1 MASEPHRFVDNQ
13 LYHFLCHRTV
23 PSAGCK
29 RCLMAADTTSQ
40 KEGMMR
46 NLQTKPYMLNNEEG
60 KFLQSLGALVSI
72 KATSEQTGGVFNL
85 FEVCCP
91 PDYATPLLIHYTEDV
106 AVYVLE
112 GTLTF
117 FWGTDKKEAAAGSF
131 FYQPRGTPHG
141 FRVEGGAPARILYMT
156 VPAGFDRFV
165 LEHELSTQESEA
177 DAARYKIEILG
188 PLPE

>member
-1 MASEPHRFVDNQ
+1 
-13 LYHFLCHRTV
+13 
-23 PSAGCK
+23 
-29 RCLMAADTTSQ
+29 
-40 KEGMMR
+40 MR
-46 NLQTKPYMLNNEEG
+46 NFQTKPYMLDNEEG
-60 KFLQSLGALVSI
+60 QFLQSWGALVSI

-85 FEVCCP
+85 FEVFCP

-106 AVYVLE
+106 AVYILE

-117 FWGTDKKEAAAGSF
+117 FWGSDKKEAVAGFF

-141 FRVEGGAPARILYMT
+141 FCTEGGAPARILYMT

-165 LEHELSTQESEA
+165 LEHQLPNLESEPGA